1 MTGAK
6 GCFTIDISK
15 DSKQNTGWRVKLVFN
30 ICIHKKNEAL
40 LKKLRNYLGVGI
52 EKKKNRLFI
61 DYSITSQKDLL
72 TVPALFDKYPL
83 ITPPPPA

>member
-52 EKKKNRLFI
+52 EKKKI
-61 DYSITSQKDLL
+61 DYL
-72 TVPALFDKYPL
+72 L
-83 ITPPPPA
+83 ITGLHLKKTC